1 MVNIPAWEKCRLDEI
16 GVFRKGAGISKA
28 SVGSGNVA
36 CIRYGEIYTDFGP
49 YMKKVFSRIS
59 RTIADQSVKLEYG
72 DIVFAGSGETHEEIG
87 KCTAYVLDEP
97 VYAGGDTIIFHPS
110 IKCNSMFLGYLLNT
124 PIVNQQKA
132 QMGQGDAIVHISA
145 KSLGKIE
152 LFLPNYEEQTAIATA
167 LSDTD
172 ALIDSLEKLIAKK
185 QAIKQGTMQELLTGK
200 RRLKGFSG
208 EWKNIVFGDTCHVYR
223 GGSPRPIQNYLSSSN
238 EGINWIKI
246 GDVKPEDKYI
256 EQTIEKI
263 IPEGEKFSRMVHVGD
278 LILSNSMSFGRPY
291 ILRVNGCIH
300 DGWLVIQDYQDI
312 FDQQYLY
319 YLLGSEDVKKQYINM
334 AAGSSV
340 QNLSKDKVEALVV
353 PMPLKEEQQAIAQI
367 LTDMDNEISALQK
380 KLDKIRRIKQG
391 MMAELL
397 TGRIRLKEV

>member
-1 MVNIPAWEKCRLDEI
+1 MPRGDKNKIQE
-16 GVFRKGAGISKA
+16 
-28 SVGSGNVA
+28 
-36 CIRYGEIYTDFGP
+36 YT
-49 YMKKVFSRIS
+49 
-59 RTIADQSVKLEYG
+59 L
-72 DIVFAGSGETHEEIG
+72 IV
-87 KCTAYVLDEP
+87 P
-97 VYAGGDTIIFHPS
+97 NS
-110 IKCNSMFLGYLLNT
+110 I
-124 PIVNQQKA
+124 
-132 QMGQGDAIVHISA
+132 
-145 KSLGKIE
+145 
-152 LFLPNYEEQTAIATA
+152 EEQTAIATA

-208 EWKNIVFGDTCHVYR
+208 EWKIIVFGDTCHVYR

-367 LTDMDNEISALQK
+367 LTDMDDEISALQK
-380 KLDKIRRIKQG
+380 KLDKVRRIKQG

-397 TGRIRLKEV
+397 TGRIRLI